1 MIFKKY
7 NSIENSFDE
16 EFVSKVRSQMPRDLQ
31 YVVQE
36 KVHGA
41 NASFLCDGTKIVFA
55 KRTAVIENGE
65 VFYDYGEL
73 VNTYR
78 NNILALAKDVM
89 GQYPGTVQ
97 VNIFGELF
105 GGSYPHA
112 EVKQVK
118 NVKLVQKGIYYCPG
132 HDFYGFDIY
141 IQSEDEGHFLPV
153 EETNALFQKHGFLYA
168 KTLFTGSLEE
178 CLAHPNAFSTH
189 IPEWLGLPPIEDNIC
204 EGIVI
209 RPLVPMYLTTGA
221 RVLIK
226 SKNSR
231 FAEKRARKGPRP
243 AVDPTAHYSEEM
255 KNLMAVL
262 ATYITE
268 PRLDNVISH
277 IGEVKMPNDFGKLT
291 GLYAKD
297 VFDDFMK
304 ENAVSFDELENA
316 EQKALKKELARMSAK
331 QIQKAN
337 I

>member
-7 NSIENSFDE
+7 NSIENSFEE
-16 EFVSKVRSQMPRDLQ
+16 EFVGKVRTQMPRDLK

-41 NASFLCDGTKIVFA
+41 NASFLCDGTDIVFA

-65 VFYDYGEL
+65 VFYDYAEL

-89 GQYPGTVQ
+89 GHYPGAVQ

-105 GGSYPHA
+105 GGSYPHP

-141 IQSEDEGHFLPV
+141 IQSEEEGRFLPV
-153 EETNALFQKHGFLYA
+153 EETNALFEKHGFLYA
-168 KTLFTGSLEE
+168 RPLFTGSLEE
-178 CLAHPNAFSTH
+178 CLAHSNAFSTH
-189 IPEWLGLPPIEDNIC
+189 IPEWLGLPPIKDNIC

-209 RPLVPMYLTTGA
+209 RPVVPMYLTTGA

-243 AVDPTAHYSEEM
+243 AIDPTAHYSEEM

-304 ENAVSFDELENA
+304 ENAAAFDELESA